1 MAILS
6 KRTLT
11 EVIRTCQA
19 AYGVRPRLMDLNGR
33 IDAGNDPLAAF
44 SRIRRER
51 AYALHECV
59 NLGVPFIFAL
69 GPVIT
74 SWVIALEDQRIIHAA
89 LIGGEVL
96 CTDRVAARGPGIE
109 YLTGLGLTSAAASAY
124 LDRLPVW
131 PPERVETAGRDLEA
145 IFYRISGWKPILL
158 PENRLRLQQQKQIAE
173 AIEDQKKRGEANA
186 YPFEKER
193 ILLSLI
199 RAGDPEGARRVLNEM
214 LAAMY
219 MSSPRLALLR
229 ARAIEM
235 MGYLTRAAIEDSPA
249 LEPLIERNHQWMER
263 LIRARD
269 FEDLSHV
276 LTGALND
283 FIEGIYVHGFNRTNT
298 HVARALDFIRRDFAK
313 PLTLTDAAHEVG
325 LSPYRIAHLIKN
337 HTGKTFIQILH
348 EIRIQRARKLL
359 EETDQPCTEIAYEVG
374 FGDQSYFI
382 KHFRRLTGIT
392 PARYRR
398 AGRA

>member
-11 EVIRTCQA
+11 EVIRTCHKTQ
-19 AYGVRPRLMDLNGR
+19 GLRPRLMDLNGR
-33 IDAGNDPLAAF
+33 IVSGSDPLAAF
-44 SRIRRER
+44 SRVRRER
-51 AYALHECV
+51 AYALHESV
-59 NLGVPFIFAL
+59 NLGAPFVFAL

-89 LIGGEVL
+89 LLGGEVL
-96 CTDRVAARGPGIE
+96 CAERDAAREPGLE
-109 YLTGLGLTSAAASAY
+109 YLTGLGLAPAAAAAY
-124 LDRLPVW
+124 LDHLPVW
-131 PPERVETAGRDLEA
+131 TPDRIEAAGREGES
-145 IFYRISGWKPILL
+145 IFYQISGWKPILL

-173 AIEDQKKRGEANA
+173 AIEDQKKRGDANA

-269 FEDLSHV
+269 FEALSHV

-298 HVARALDFIRRDFAK
+298 HVAKALDFIRRDFAK
-313 PLTLTDAAHEVG
+313 PLKLADAAREVG
-325 LSPYRIAHLIKN
+325 LSPFRIAHLIRN
-337 HTGKTFIQILH
+337 HAGKTFIQILH
-348 EIRIQRARKLL
+348 EIRIQRACKLL
-359 EETDQPCTEIAYEVG
+359 EETDHPCTEIAYEVG
-374 FGDQSYFI
+374 FTDQSYFI
-382 KHFRRLTGIT
+382 KRFRTLTGIT

-398 AGRA
+398 SRRG

>member
-1 MAILS
+1 VAILS
-6 KRTLT
+6 QRTLT
-11 EVIRTCQA
+11 EVIRTCHKKL
-19 AYGVRPRLMDLNGR
+19 GLRPRLMDLNGR
-33 IDAGNDPLAAF
+33 IVGGSDPLGGAA
-44 SRIRRER
+44 RVRRER
-51 AYALHECV
+51 AYALHESV
-59 NLGVPFIFAL
+59 NLGEPFAFAL
-69 GPVIT
+69 GPVIS
-74 SWVIALEDQRIIHAA
+74 SWLIALEDQRIIHAA

-96 CTDRVAARGPGIE
+96 TADPPAARKPALD
-109 YLTGLGLTSAAASAY
+109 YLADLGLSRTAAADY
-124 LDRLPVW
+124 FDRLPVW
-131 PPERVETAGRDLEA
+131 SADRIAEAGRTLET
-145 IFYRISGWKPILL
+145 IFYQVSGWKPILL
-158 PENRLRLQQQKQIAE
+158 PENRLRLRQQKQIAE
-173 AIEDQKKRGEANA
+173 AIEDQKKRGESNA

-199 RAGDPEGARRVLNEM
+199 RAGDREGARRVLNEM

-298 HVARALDFIRRDFAK
+298 QVARVLDFIRRDYAK
-313 PLTLTDAAHEVG
+313 PLTLADAAREAG

-348 EIRIQRARKLL
+348 EIRVQRARALL
-359 EETDQPCTEIAYEVG
+359 EETDRPCTEIAYEVG

-382 KHFRRLTGIT
+382 KHFRRITGIT

-398 AGRA
+398 HRI

>member
-11 EVIRTCQA
+11 EVIRTCHQSH
-19 AYGVRPRLMDLNGR
+19 GLRPRLMDLNGR
-33 IDAGNDPLAAF
+33 IVAGNDPLAAF

-51 AYALHECV
+51 AYALHESV
-59 NLGVPFIFAL
+59 NLGIPFIFAL

-96 CTDRVAARGPGIE
+96 VTDRAAARGPGIE
-109 YLTGLGLTSAAASAY
+109 YLTGLGLTPLAAAAY

-131 PPERVETAGRDLEA
+131 PPERVESAGIELET
-145 IFYRISGWKPILL
+145 IFYRVSGWKPILL

-173 AIEDQKKRGEANA
+173 AIEDQKKRGESNA

-298 HVARALDFIRRDFAK
+298 HVARALDYIRRDFAK
-313 PLTLTDAAHEVG
+313 PLTLADAAREVG

-348 EIRIQRARKLL
+348 EIRIQRARTLL

-398 AGRA
+398 GRRT